1 MIAYSYTVL
10 SVDNAR
16 KTMIVRYEAS
26 GYPTLEVPV
35 LLPGAGETLEAAVSA
50 GLPTYSW
57 MQSARPVETVTP
69 GAFGVGAAAPMPLIV
84 PGMPFSQFYGLFTNT
99 EKNAL
104 IGATQTDVQTK
115 RRYDELLMLNLVSTA
130 LPEVEMLLSQ
140 LVTLGALT
148 GARKTAI
155 LAALPEAT

>member
-10 SVDNAR
+10 SVDDAR

-35 LLPGAGETLEAAVSA
+35 LLPGAGGTLEAAVSA

-69 GAFGVGAAAPMPLIV
+69 GAFGVGATAPMPLIV
-84 PGMPFSQFYGLFTNT
+84 PGMPFKQFYGLFTDSERT
-99 EKNAL
+99 AV
-104 IGATQTDVQTK
+104 IAATQTDVQAK
-115 RRYDELLMLNLVSTA
+115 RRYDELLMTGLVSTA
-130 LPEVEMLLSQ
+130 LPEVDMFLSR
-140 LVTLGALT
+140 LVTLGSIT
-148 GARKTAI
+148 GARKSAIITAMG
-155 LAALPEAT
+155 

>member
-10 SVDNAR
+10 SVDSAR

-35 LLPGAGETLEAAVSA
+35 LMPGAGETLDAAAAA

-69 GAFGVGAAAPMPLIV
+69 GAFGVGATAPMPLIA
-84 PGMPFSQFYGLFTNT
+84 PGMPFKQFYGLFTDSERT
-99 EKNAL
+99 AV
-104 IGATQTDVQTK
+104 IAATQTDVQAK
-115 RRYDELLMLNLVSTA
+115 RRYDELLMTGLVSTA
-130 LPEVEMLLSQ
+130 LPEVDMFLSR
-140 LVTLGALT
+140 LVTLGTIT
-148 GARKTAI
+148 GERKSAI
-155 LAALPEAT
+155 IAAMG